1 MEKFRMSNAVEP
13 YVPIENI
20 ECRYCSGKTILYWR
34 SLSFWRCPSCRLIF
48 RHPLPETESVIELY
62 VNSWTAP
69 YKNRSETGGTSI
81 NLARIYV
88 KKIAESLGVT
98 DFSGL
103 KILDFGA
110 GRGDALIA
118 LSEMGADVYGVEP
131 FGYERLLS
139 MGFKVF
145 RTLDEIPEG
154 LTFDGIV
161 TMDVVEHLGS
171 PWLEIGRFNLLLN
184 EDGFVYISTPNADSL
199 RARIQGERWRE
210 ALRAGH
216 FVLFTGNSL
225 ETIIDRSGY
234 KNRKRLKW
242 YIQYNKSAI
251 QNVLGYIL
259 QSVLI
264 DGELRYLIRKS

>member
-1 MEKFRMSNAVEP
+1 MEKIPTSKAIES
-13 YVPIENI
+13 YVPIEDI
-20 ECRYCSGKTILYWR
+20 ECRYCNGKTFIYWR
-34 SLSFWRCPSCRLIF
+34 SLSFWKCPSCRLIF

-62 VNSWTAP
+62 VNSWTSP
-69 YKNRSETGGTSI
+69 YINRSETGGTSLD
-81 NLARIYV
+81 LARVYV
-88 KKIAESLGVT
+88 RKIAESLEVT

-110 GRGDALIA
+110 GRGDVLIA

-131 FGYERLLS
+131 FGYQRLLE

-145 RTLDEIPEG
+145 RTLDEIPAG
-154 LTFDGIV
+154 VTFDGIV

-171 PWLEIGRFNLLLN
+171 PWLEIARFNLLLN
-184 EDGFVYISTPNADSL
+184 EGGFIYISTPNADSL
-199 RARIQGERWRE
+199 RAKIQGNKWRE

-225 ETIIDRSGY
+225 ETILDGSGY

-242 YIQYNKSAI
+242 YIQYNKSGI